1 MDCRRSG
8 SPGPACGKHVTP
20 RSVSRSRLPVDLGSV
35 RSRLSHKREFRGDEL
50 SIRERTTVHVRRDV
64 GGAEPP
70 AAGSS
75 HSCSIGLL
83 MASGLLTE
91 QEPREGENSAT
102 SFEPHALFTPSAIRG
117 GAYLSLRYGLGVFV
131 SLGNMLV
138 MTRWIGPHPYGLF
151 VTAIGIVAFLSNL
164 ARAGVDIYLVRL
176 EPAPDQRIYDI
187 ALLGAISVPLL
198 IRWFHGSEFVKPY
211 LTLLLSIPVTS
222 ITGVVMAKLERELN
236 FRSVARIELGGQTAG
251 LVISAILA
259 GAGCGVWAPVAGQSA
274 WQVYVFI
281 ATSAA
286 TRMVPRIAF
295 DLKETRKMLSFGI
308 GFTSSMRV
316 WQLRTLVN
324 PLLVG
329 RFAGADGVAF
339 VALAVR
345 IAEALGTLR
354 LAAGR
359 MAIAAL
365 ARLQD
370 KREQFRIAVE
380 RASLLQVMTQGPL
393 LFAFSLAGPLIVRHV
408 IGMRWMPILL
418 LYPFVAAGVLVNSVY
433 NLQASAL
440 FVMGQQWTVM
450 RSYTLHVALLG
461 AGTLLLLPRLG
472 ISAYGWAELLACGG
486 YFILHSALKKA
497 IGFSYKSVFPF
508 ASVFLLLLFVTA

>member
-1 MDCRRSG
+1 
-8 SPGPACGKHVTP
+8 
-20 RSVSRSRLPVDLGSV
+20 
-35 RSRLSHKREFRGDEL
+35 
-50 SIRERTTVHVRRDV
+50 
-64 GGAEPP
+64 
-70 AAGSS
+70 
-75 HSCSIGLL
+75 
-83 MASGLLTE
+83 MASGSLIE
-91 QEPREGENSAT
+91 QDCRAGDNSSA
-102 SFEPHALFTPSAIRG
+102 SFEADDLFTPNAVRG
-117 GAYLSLRYGLGVFV
+117 GAYLALRYWLGVFV

-138 MTRWIGPHPYGLF
+138 MTRWIGPHAYGLF
-151 VTAIGIVAFLSNL
+151 VTAIGIVVFLSSL
-164 ARAGVDIYLVRL
+164 ARAGIDTYLVRL
-176 EPAPDQRIYDI
+176 ESVPDQRIYDI
-187 ALLGAISVPLL
+187 ANTLVLFISATLSLLGAISVPLL
-198 IRWFHGSEFVKPY
+198 IRWFRGSEFVEPY
-211 LTLLLSIPVTS
+211 LVLLLSIPITS
-222 ITGVVMAKLERELN
+222 MTGIAMAKLERELN
-236 FRSVARIELGGQTAG
+236 FRSVARIELCGQIAG

-259 GAGCGVWAPVAGQSA
+259 GLGFGVWAPVTGQFA
-274 WQVYVFI
+274 WQGYVFI

-286 TRMVPRIAF
+286 TRMVPGMAF
-295 DLKETRKMLSFGI
+295 DLKETKKMLSFGI

-316 WQLRTLVN
+316 WQLRSLVN

-329 RFAGADGVAF
+329 RLAGADGVAF

-408 IGMRWMPILL
+408 IGVRWMPILL

-440 FVMGQQWTVM
+440 FVIGKQWTVM

-472 ISAYGWAELLACGG
+472 IS
-486 YFILHSALKKA
+486 
-497 IGFSYKSVFPF
+497 
-508 ASVFLLLLFVTA
+508 VFLLLLFVTA

>member
-1 MDCRRSG
+1 
-8 SPGPACGKHVTP
+8 
-20 RSVSRSRLPVDLGSV
+20 
-35 RSRLSHKREFRGDEL
+35 
-50 SIRERTTVHVRRDV
+50 
-64 GGAEPP
+64 
-70 AAGSS
+70 
-75 HSCSIGLL
+75 
-83 MASGLLTE
+83 MASCLLTE
-91 QEPREGENSAT
+91 EGQQAGESVSG
-102 SFEPHALFTPSAIRG
+102 SFEVNDLFTPQAIRG
-117 GAYLSLRYGLGVFV
+117 GAYLAARYGLGIFV

-138 MTRWIGPHPYGLF
+138 MTRWIGPHAYGLF
-151 VTAIGIVAFLSNL
+151 VTAVGMAAFLSNL
-164 ARAGVDIYLVRL
+164 GRAGVDTYLVRL
-176 EPAPDQRIYDI
+176 EPTPTARIYDI
-187 ALLGAISVPLL
+187 AATLVFVISTGLALLGAMSVPLL
-198 IRWFHGSEFVKPY
+198 IRWYNGREFVGPY
-211 LTLLLSIPVTS
+211 LVLLLSIPVTS
-222 ITGVVMAKLERELN
+222 MTGIAMAKLEREMN

-251 LVISAILA
+251 LVLSAILA
-259 GAGCGVWAPVAGQSA
+259 GSGFGVWVPVTGQFA

-281 ATSAA
+281 ATSTA
-286 TRMVPRIAF
+286 TRMVPRIGF
-295 DLKETRKMLSFGI
+295 DLKEARAMLSFGI

-365 ARLQD
+365 ARLQNR
-370 KREQFRIAVE
+370 REQFRLAVE
-380 RASLLQVMTQGPL
+380 RASLLQVVTQGPL
-393 LFAFSLAGPLIVRHV
+393 LYAFSLAGPLIVRHV
-408 IGMRWMPILL
+408 IGARWMPILL

-440 FVMGQQWTVM
+440 FVIGRQWTVM

-486 YFILHSALKKA
+486 YFVLHSGLKQA
-497 IGFSYKSVFPF
+497 VGFSYKNVLPC

>member
-1 MDCRRSG
+1 
-8 SPGPACGKHVTP
+8 
-20 RSVSRSRLPVDLGSV
+20 
-35 RSRLSHKREFRGDEL
+35 
-50 SIRERTTVHVRRDV
+50 
-64 GGAEPP
+64 
-70 AAGSS
+70 
-75 HSCSIGLL
+75 

-91 QEPREGENSAT
+91 QEYRVGGASSS
-102 SFEPHALFTPSAIRG
+102 SFEANDLFTVSAFRG
-117 GAYLSLRYGLGVFV
+117 GAYLAARYGLGVFV

-138 MTRWIGPHPYGLF
+138 MTRWIGPHAYGLF

-187 ALLGAISVPLL
+187 ATTLVLFISAALSLLGAISVPLL

-222 ITGVVMAKLERELN
+222 ITGIAMAKLERELN
-236 FRSVARIELGGQTAG
+236 FRSVARIELCGQIAG

-259 GAGCGVWAPVAGQSA
+259 GAGFGVWAPVAGQFA
-274 WQVYVFI
+274 WQLYVFI

-286 TRMVPRIAF
+286 TRMVPGMAF
-295 DLKETRKMLSFGI
+295 DLKEARKMLSFGI

-370 KREQFRIAVE
+370 RRNQFRIAVE
-380 RASLLQVMTQGPL
+380 RASLLQLMTQGPL
-393 LFAFSLAGPLIVRHV
+393 LFAFSLAGPLVVRHV
-408 IGMRWMPILL
+408 IGVRWMPILL

>member
-1 MDCRRSG
+1 
-8 SPGPACGKHVTP
+8 
-20 RSVSRSRLPVDLGSV
+20 
-35 RSRLSHKREFRGDEL
+35 
-50 SIRERTTVHVRRDV
+50 
-64 GGAEPP
+64 
-70 AAGSS
+70 
-75 HSCSIGLL
+75 
-83 MASGLLTE
+83 MASGSLIE
-91 QEPREGENSAT
+91 QDCRAGDNSSA
-102 SFEPHALFTPSAIRG
+102 SFEADDLFTPNAVRG
-117 GAYLSLRYGLGVFV
+117 GAYLALRYWLGVFV

-138 MTRWIGPHPYGLF
+138 MTRWIGPHAYGLF
-151 VTAIGIVAFLSNL
+151 VTAIGIVVFLSSL
-164 ARAGVDIYLVRL
+164 ARAGIDTYLVRL
-176 EPAPDQRIYDI
+176 ESVPDQRIYDI
-187 ALLGAISVPLL
+187 ANTLVLFISATLSLLGAISVPLL
-198 IRWFHGSEFVKPY
+198 IRWFRGSEFVEPY
-211 LTLLLSIPVTS
+211 LVLLLSIPITS
-222 ITGVVMAKLERELN
+222 MTGIAMAKLERELN
-236 FRSVARIELGGQTAG
+236 FRSVARIELCGQIAG

-259 GAGCGVWAPVAGQSA
+259 GLGFGVWAPVTGQFA
-274 WQVYVFI
+274 WQGYVFI

-286 TRMVPRIAF
+286 TRMVPGMAF
-295 DLKETRKMLSFGI
+295 DLKETKKMLSFGI

-316 WQLRTLVN
+316 WQLRSLVN

-329 RFAGADGVAF
+329 RLAGADGVAF

-408 IGMRWMPILL
+408 IGVRWMPILL

-440 FVMGQQWTVM
+440 FVIGKQWTVM

-472 ISAYGWAELLACGG
+472 ISGYGWAELLACGG
-486 YFILHSALKKA
+486 YFILHSALKEA
-497 IGFSYKSVFPF
+497 VGFSYRSLLPC

>member
-1 MDCRRSG
+1 M
-8 SPGPACGKHVTP
+8 
-20 RSVSRSRLPVDLGSV
+20 
-35 RSRLSHKREFRGDEL
+35 
-50 SIRERTTVHVRRDV
+50 
-64 GGAEPP
+64 
-70 AAGSS
+70 
-75 HSCSIGLL
+75 
-83 MASGLLTE
+83 
-91 QEPREGENSAT
+91 
-102 SFEPHALFTPSAIRG
+102 
-117 GAYLSLRYGLGVFV
+117 
-131 SLGNMLV
+131 
-138 MTRWIGPHPYGLF
+138 
-151 VTAIGIVAFLSNL
+151 
-164 ARAGVDIYLVRL
+164 
-176 EPAPDQRIYDI
+176 
-187 ALLGAISVPLL
+187 
-198 IRWFHGSEFVKPY
+198 
-211 LTLLLSIPVTS
+211 
-222 ITGVVMAKLERELN
+222 
-236 FRSVARIELGGQTAG
+236 
-251 LVISAILA
+251 
-259 GAGCGVWAPVAGQSA
+259 WAPVTGQFA

-370 KREQFRIAVE
+370 RRNQFRIAVE
-380 RASLLQVMTQGPL
+380 RASLLQLMTQGPL
-393 LFAFSLAGPLIVRHV
+393 LFAFSLAGPLVVRHV
-408 IGMRWMPILL
+408 IGVRWMPILL

-486 YFILHSALKKA
+486 YIILHSALKKA

>member
-1 MDCRRSG
+1 MDRDRSA
-8 SPGPACGKHVTP
+8 SPGPACGKHVTQ
-20 RSVSRSRLPVDLGSV
+20 RSVSRSWLPVDLGSV
-35 RSRLSHKREFRGDEL
+35 RARLSRECEFRGDEL
-50 SIRERTTVHVRRDV
+50 SIRERTTVHVRGDV
-64 GGAEPP
+64 AGAERP

-117 GAYLSLRYGLGVFV
+117 GAYLALRYGLGVFV

-187 ALLGAISVPLL
+187 AITLVLFISAALSLLGAISVPLL

-236 FRSVARIELGGQTAG
+236 FRSVARIELGGQ
-251 LVISAILA
+251 
-259 GAGCGVWAPVAGQSA
+259 
-274 WQVYVFI
+274 
-281 ATSAA
+281 
-286 TRMVPRIAF
+286 
-295 DLKETRKMLSFGI
+295 
-308 GFTSSMRV
+308 
-316 WQLRTLVN
+316 
-324 PLLVG
+324 
-329 RFAGADGVAF
+329 
-339 VALAVR
+339 
-345 IAEALGTLR
+345 
-354 LAAGR
+354 
-359 MAIAAL
+359 IAAL

-370 KREQFRIAVE
+370 RRNQFRIAVE
-380 RASLLQVMTQGPL
+380 RASLLQLMTQGPL
-393 LFAFSLAGPLIVRHV
+393 LFAFSLAGPLVVRHV
-408 IGMRWMPILL
+408 IGVRWMPILL